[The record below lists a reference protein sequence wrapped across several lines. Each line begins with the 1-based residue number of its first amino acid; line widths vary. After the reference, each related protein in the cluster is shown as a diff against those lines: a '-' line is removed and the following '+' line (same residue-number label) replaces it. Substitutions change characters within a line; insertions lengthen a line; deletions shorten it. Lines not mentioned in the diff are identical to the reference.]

1 MSLAELDVY
10 PWQRDEWQ
18 SLVRLIGLGRLPHA
32 LMLAGP
38 AEIGKQN
45 FALKLSQ
52 LLLCATP
59 SERSCGNCK
68 ACKLFSAATHPDFM
82 LVEPEAEGKIIK
94 VDQVRELAEFAT
106 RTAAMGGRRVIV
118 VSPGEAMNQNA
129 ANAFLKTLEEPG
141 KDVIMVVVVHQPGRI
156 LPTIR
161 SRCRIFPFA
170 LPSRDLVAAWL
181 KAGNTSSRDL
191 DQIMSLSG
199 GRPLRG
205 RRLLDSG
212 LWDQLQLFKTTLD
225 AVTGNRLQALD
236 AAKTLQGLAPGDALE
251 WFQYLVYENLKIASL
266 DGRQN
271 MALLFRFM
279 DRLNDVKQ
287 RLMSTANP
295 NPQLV
300 WEEVLMD
307 WKSVIDLQHNRV

>member
-1 MSLAELDVY
+1 MSAAELDVY
-10 PWQRDEWQ
+10 PWQRQEWQ
-18 SLVRLIGLGRLPHA
+18 SVVQLIGRERLPHA

-45 FALKLSQ
+45 FALRLSQ

-59 SERSCGNCK
+59 TERPCGNCK
-68 ACKLFSAATHPDFM
+68 ACKLFGAASHPDFM
-82 LVEPEAEGKIIK
+82 LVEPEAEGRIIK
-94 VDQVRELAEFAT
+94 VDQIRELAEFAT
-106 RTAAMGGRRVIV
+106 RTAAMGGRRAIV

-141 KDVIMVVVVHQPGRI
+141 KDVVIVLVVHQPGRI

-170 LPSRDLVAAWL
+170 LPSRELVATWL
-181 KAGNTSSRDL
+181 KEEKPSSRDF
-191 DQIMSLSG
+191 DQVMSLSG

-205 RRLLDSG
+205 RRLLDG
-212 LWDQLQLFKTTLD
+212 DLWDQLQLFKTTLE
-225 AVTGNRLQALD
+225 AVANNQLQTLD
-236 AAKTLQGLAPGDALE
+236 AAKVLQGLAPVDALE
-251 WFQYLVYENLKIASL
+251 WFQYLVYENVKAAAVDQDHNLE
-266 DGRQN
+266 
-271 MALLFRFM
+271 LLFRFM
-279 DRLNDVKQ
+279 DRLNGVKQ
-287 RLMSTANP
+287 RLLSTANP

-307 WKSVIDLQHNRV
+307 WKSVIDLQHKV